1 MLTQQAPI
9 SKTSFIFTIII
20 IAWCT
25 LSVLPVYL
33 ELGSQTA
40 RVVTTILG
48 SIPILLVWYRLFK
61 VYVMPTFTYDFSDPQ
76 TTNLFSFLLVSVAWI
91 FSWAT
96 VYTIFWI
103 WDPTYFSSIIIYNN
117 ANAYSV
123 FLYMLSGAT
132 GAHVADTPLYLDVEN
147 PWMAVIISIQSA
159 LGTVF
164 NICVISLIILL
175 GAEVKNAIKERRNK
189 KQGTSGFRAIDSD
202 LYKGGL
208 VEMDT

>member
-1 MLTQQAPI
+1 MLAPAPI
-9 SKTSFIFTIII
+9 SKTSFIFAVII

-40 RVVTTILG
+40 RIVTTILG
-48 SIPILLVWYRLFK
+48 SI
-61 VYVMPTFTYDFSDPQ
+61 
-76 TTNLFSFLLVSVAWI
+76 A
-91 FSWAT
+91 
-96 VYTIFWI
+96 
-103 WDPTYFSSIIIYNN
+103 IYNS

-132 GAHVADTPLYLDVEN
+132 GAHVADTHLYLDVEN
-147 PWMAVIISIQSA
+147 PWLSIIISIQSF

-175 GAEVKNAIKERRNK
+175 GA
-189 KQGTSGFRAIDSD
+189 
-202 LYKGGL
+202 
-208 VEMDT
+208 

>member
-1 MLTQQAPI
+1 MLAPAPI
-9 SKTSFIFTIII
+9 SKTSFIFAVII

-40 RVVTTILG
+40 RIVTTILG

-61 VYVMPTFTYDFSDPQ
+61 VYIVPTFTYDFSDPQ

-96 VYTIFWI
+96 IYTIFWV
-103 WDPTYFSSIIIYNN
+103 WDPNYFSSIIIYNN

-147 PWMAVIISIQSA
+147 PWLSVIISIQSF

-175 GAEVKNAIKERRNK
+175 GAEYKKAIKESFAK
-189 KQGTSGFRAIDSD
+189 KHGTSSFRVVESN
-202 LYKGGL
+202 LYKGDI
-208 VEMDT
+208 EMGT